1 MYIVKFL
8 RCDPPACLRT
18 RTERPAA
25 SAAHSCPAS
34 APPPGPAERCGGAWS
49 SLSASGRGGS
59 IVLQRDPCGGFSQGI
74 SQSWD
79 AATTLFAK
87 PAEYFSLCLAKVPQF

>member
-1 MYIVKFL
+1 MILPLPQNKDRTSCCVSRSQLSCFSAAPGPGRAVRRSL
-8 RCDPPACLRT
+8 EFPERVRT
-18 RTERPAA
+18 R
-25 SAAHSCPAS
+25 
-34 APPPGPAERCGGAWS
+34 G
-49 SLSASGRGGS
+49 GGS